1 MFYLHLSNRTENL
14 IHQLAEVLRLDDD
27 RDPFSPEYFLIQS
40 QGMERMLSQNLAQR
54 FVSWCNYEYMLPTR
68 FFALMAD
75 RLGVESGPEEY
86 ARDRICWHLENIF
99 RDLSPEDEK
108 FAAVG
113 RYVSGDTN
121 GMKRYQLAQQL
132 ANIFDQYQIMRFAM
146 IEGWE
151 NGKTATNNPAEVYQM
166 ELWNMLRDG
175 IGHSRHRG
183 RFLRDFIDILATD
196 ADHGSLLPRR
206 LSVFGLHSLPPV
218 LLNCLQAL
226 AAHCDVHLYLLS
238 PCEIFWGDQLSE
250 QVQLKKNISAL
261 RDGKQVLEQGLT
273 SHPLLTSLSQQGREF
288 QNMLLEDILFAGEF
302 KSFADP
308 LDHSKPC
315 LLHRVQSDLLKGELT
330 PLSVPL
336 AKDDSVVV
344 VSAHSPHREL
354 MILKDRILH
363 WLDEDP
369 DLALKDIVVMAP
381 DIQEYSGMIPAVFHD
396 IPHSIADR
404 NPAQSNPFL
413 AVYLQFLSLCSSRF
427 GWSEV
432 LDLLG
437 RKEVYPR
444 FDIHED
450 ELELIRHWVV
460 SSGIRWGLSG
470 RQKRDMGLPGKNEC
484 TWESGLDRLLM
495 GYATAESGDVDGIL
509 PYPDIEGGMAAA
521 LGGLSFF
528 CDLLEQAAQQF
539 AGLHSLGEWAVLL
552 SGFADRLFVTEN
564 NDGLVE
570 LYGVLTDLG
579 QEYGNVHQKGVSFE
593 VIRSWLQGA
602 VEEKRSSAGF
612 LRGQLTFCSMLP
624 MRSIPFQ
631 KVCLLGLNDTVFPK
645 NDFHPPFDLLGEKPV
660 PGDRS
665 RRSDDRYQ
673 FLEAILSAR
682 GSLYISYIGQ
692 SIRSND
698 TLPPSVVVSELLDI
712 LRVYGV
718 DSLVDVHPLHGF
730 SSTYFDGSGSLFS
743 YNRQLMEVGSALHGK
758 HDTPDPWW
766 QGRIEGEAK
775 DVCSVAEL
783 KSFFRNPQKY
793 FVRDILGIHLGQ
805 QNLSV
810 EEHEPFVLDSLQ
822 KYLVEQDMING
833 FLGSSEQRLLQQQVQ
848 AAGQWPLGTPGNISF
863 SEKRE
868 ELQTFVD
875 RVATRKAFGSEED
888 RFLDGEFCG
897 FHISGRMSSFYSNGS
912 FLFRYTLLKGQDV
925 FAAWLH
931 HCLSAICLDDARETR
946 LLAKDVELVF
956 PAASATAEDLQELL
970 SLFQRGQQTPSI
982 LMVEAVFAYAV
993 QSAKNENGGRTA
1005 PISRAIKSVEDSLN
1019 RGFEAEWE
1027 LLYQGRSAD
1036 SFLEQEFIDLC
1047 DWFYESIWK
1056 RAYVSELI

>member
-14 IHQLAEVLRLDDD
+14 IHQLAEVLRLDDE

-40 QGMERMLSQNLAQR
+40 QGMERMLSQNLAQQ

-86 ARDRICWHLENIF
+86 ARDKICWHLENIF
-99 RDLSPEDEK
+99 RDLSTEDEK
-108 FAAVG
+108 FAALS
-113 RYVSGDTN
+113 RYVAGDAN

-151 NGKTATNNPAEVYQM
+151 NGKTATENPAEVYQM
-166 ELWNMLRDG
+166 ELWNMLRDI

-183 RFLRDFIDILATD
+183 VFLHDFINILETD
-196 ADHGSLLPRR
+196 ADHSSLLPKR
-206 LSVFGLHSLPPV
+206 LSVFGLHSLPPI
-218 LLNCLQAL
+218 LLSCLRAL
-226 AAHCDVHLYLLS
+226 AGHCDVHFYLLS
-238 PCEIFWGDQLSE
+238 PCENFWGDQLSR
-250 QVQLKKNISAL
+250 QLQLKNTISAL
-261 RDGKQVLEQGLT
+261 RNGKQVSEQQLT
-273 SHPLLTSLSQQGREF
+273 SHPLLTSLCQQGREF
-288 QNMLLEDILFAGEF
+288 QNMLLEDVQFAGEYR
-302 KSFADP
+302 SFVDP
-308 LDHSKPC
+308 LDNSNPS
-315 LLHRVQSDLLKGELT
+315 LLHRLQSDLLKGEVT
-330 PLSVPL
+330 PLSVPSVQ
-336 AKDDSVVV
+336 DESVVV

-354 MILKDRILH
+354 MIVKDRILH
-363 WLDEDP
+363 WLDEVP

-381 DIQEYSGMIPAVFHD
+381 DIQEYSGMIPAIFHD

-404 NPAQSNPFL
+404 NPARSNPFL
-413 AVYLQFLSLCSSRF
+413 AVYLQFLALCSGRF

-470 RQKRDMGLPGKNEC
+470 RQKKDMGLPGRNEC

-495 GYATAESGDVDGIL
+495 GYATAGSGDVNGIL
-509 PYPDIEGGMAAA
+509 PYPDIEGGMAAP

-528 CDLLEQAAQQF
+528 CELLGQAAEQF
-539 AGLHSLGEWAVLL
+539 KGLHSLGEWAVVLT
-552 SGFADRLFVTEN
+552 GFADRLFVTEN

-570 LYGVLTDLG
+570 LYGVLSDLG
-579 QEYGNVHQKGVSFE
+579 RDYAGLHQKGISFE

-645 NDFHPPFDLLGEKPV
+645 NDFHPPFDLLGENPV

-682 GSLYISYIGQ
+682 ESLYISYVGQ

-698 TLPPSVVVSELLDI
+698 SLPPSVVVSELLDI
-712 LRVYGV
+712 VQLYGV
-718 DSLVDVHPLHGF
+718 NALIEVHPLHGF
-730 SSTYFDGSGSLFS
+730 SASYFDGSGGLFS
-743 YNRQLMEVGSALHGK
+743 YNRQLMEVSSALHRK
-758 HDTPDPWW
+758 YDTPDPWW
-766 QGRIEGEAK
+766 QGRIGGEKVDA
-775 DVCSVAEL
+775 CSVAEL
-783 KSFFRNPQKY
+783 ASFFRNPQKY
-793 FVRDILGIHLGQ
+793 FVREILGVHPGQ
-805 QNLSV
+805 NDVSV
-810 EEHEPFVLDSLQ
+810 EEHEPFVLDTLQ
-822 KYLVEQDMING
+822 KYLVEQDMVNRSG
-833 FLGSSEQRLLQQQVQ
+833 QQQLQQQIQ
-848 AAGQWPLGTPGNISF
+848 AAGQWPLGTPGDISF
-863 SEKRE
+863 AEKQE
-868 ELQTFVD
+868 ELQCFVD
-875 RVATRKAFGSEED
+875 LVTTWKAAGTEED
-888 RFLDGEFCG
+888 RFIDGEFCG
-897 FHISGRMSSFYSNGS
+897 CHISGKMSSFYGNGS
-912 FLFRYTLLKGQDV
+912 FLFRYAALKGQDV
-925 FAAWLH
+925 FTAWLH
-931 HCLSAICLDDARETR
+931 HCLAAVCLDDSRETR
-946 LLAKDVELVF
+946 LLARDVELVF
-956 PAASATAEDLQELL
+956 PAASATEEDLRQLL
-970 SLFQRGQQTPSI
+970 SLFQGGQQAPSL
-982 LMVEAVFAYAV
+982 LMVEAVFAYAL
-993 QSAKNENGGRTA
+993 QSAKNENGGRAA
-1005 PISRAIKSVEDSLN
+1005 PLAQAIKSVEDSLN

-1027 LLYQGRSAD
+1027 LLYRGRSAD

-1056 RAYVSELI
+1056 RAYVRELI